1 MSLKVREP
9 DEVQSLQ
16 AQNQQKL
23 VEEFFRMLEVRER
36 ASEEEKSASNRP
48 QVKQTTSIP
57 YSDPKKAYMTELQ
70 PKLN

>member
-36 ASEEEKSASNRP
+36 ASEEEKSAADRP

-57 YSDPKKAYMTELQ
+57 YADPRKAYMTELQ